1 MRSIWNK
8 RANVA
13 NKICELCLSPDLG
26 GLELYM
32 MRASHFLSKDGECI
46 SVVNEAGKLKSYY
59 ENTSYRYFTLKRR
72 NVLFSWISARSLAR
86 IIDDES
92 VDVLHV
98 HWTKDLPVAVTAK
111 LLSKRKPRVV
121 QSRHMTMT
129 RFKDDFY
136 HRFLYKNIDLML
148 AVTHQV
154 KSQIEKFIPASIRP
168 KTQVLYIGAEQPAII
183 GAEEKK
189 SRREQLGLHESFT
202 VGIVGRIEPQKGQYL
217 VIDAIEKM
225 IAQGIDARALIV
237 GHPMNEEY
245 LMLLQNDVAVRGLD
259 DRIIFTG
266 FTREA
271 QAMMQL
277 CDVMVLATEN
287 ETFGLVLIE
296 AMMCGVC
303 VCASDSGGPLEII
316 DDGVNGLLF
325 KTFDAD
331 DLADK
336 LSVLYREGDVR
347 KQYAD
352 AGKQKA
358 LDVFES
364 QKQFEELKSALEGL
378 CE

>member
-1 MRSIWNK
+1 M
-8 RANVA
+8 A

-32 MRASHFLSKDGECI
+32 MRASRYLADEGDECI
-46 SVVNEAGKLKSYY
+46 SVINEKGKLKSYY
-59 ENTSYRYFTLKRR
+59 ENTAYRYFTLKRR
-72 NVLFSWISARSLAR
+72 NVFFSWLSARILAR
-86 IIDDES
+86 IIDEEAIDI
-92 VDVLHV
+92 LHL
-98 HWTKDLPVAVTAK
+98 HWTKDIPLAVMAK
-111 LLSKRKPRVV
+111 LLSKRKPKVV

-129 RFKDDFY
+129 RFKDDLY
-136 HRFLYKNIDLML
+136 HRFLYRNVDLML

-154 KSQIEKFIPASIRP
+154 KRQIEKFIPSEIRP
-168 KTQVLYIGAEQPAII
+168 ATEVLYIGAEQPALITDD
-183 GAEEKK
+183 EKK
-189 SRREQLGLHESFT
+189 KRREEWGLGDSFT

-217 VIDAIEKM
+217 VIDATEKL

-245 LMLLQNDVAVRGLD
+245 LQVLRKDVAMRGLN
-259 DRIIFTG
+259 DRIVFTG

-277 CDVMVLATEN
+277 CDVVVLATEN

-303 VCASDSGGPLEII
+303 VCGSDSGGPLEII
-316 DDGVNGLLF
+316 DDGVNGVLF

-336 LSVLYREGDVR
+336 LTTLYRTEGLKR
-347 KQYAD
+347 HYAD
-352 AGKQKA
+352 GGKAKA
-358 LDVFES
+358 LAVFES
-364 QKQFEELKSALEGL
+364 EKQFKALKKALETV
-378 CE
+378 CVSV